1 MKKGC
6 ILMSLFS
13 LTAMLAG
20 CLGESESKVE
30 MPFSED
36 AEMRTILENM
46 TGKEV
51 PSKTPLVG
59 KRERALVSIVS
70 LTVQQSNT
78 LLAAETEKAL
88 QEKALSQEEIL
99 EAVYQCAPYSGF
111 SRAADAAKIVE
122 TVFRKNGIRVTPKR
136 QVTDGTASDRFQK
149 GVDAQIALFGKKF
162 EEIKA
167 KGMDDVPM
175 SNYFLATNCFG
186 DYYTRQGLDL
196 PTREL
201 ITMAMLVNLGTEPQ
215 LKAHIGANL
224 AGGRSKEYL
233 EQIIYTVLPFCGYPR
248 MLNALRC
255 LEEAYAQS
263 KEQPKA
269 KGTESLANAEK
280 IFPRGEKNP
289 YGKYFKGQSYL
300 KMLNLKD
307 VPVGNVTFEPGCRN
321 KWHIHRG
328 GGQLLIATS
337 GEGWLQIEGEQAKKL
352 LPGDAVFI
360 PKGVKHWHGAT
371 KDSWFSHL
379 SVEVPDPTAKGS
391 GTDWFEDVA
400 DADYDAL

>member
-1 MKKGC
+1 
-6 ILMSLFS
+6 MSLFT
-13 LTAMLAG
+13 LTAMWAG
-20 CLGESESKVE
+20 CCGESAPETGK
-30 MPFSED
+30 PFSED
-36 AEMRTILENM
+36 SEMRSILENM
-46 TGKEV
+46 TEKEV

-59 KRERALVSIVS
+59 ERERALVSVVS

-78 LLAAETEKAL
+78 LLAEAVEKAL
-88 QEKALSQEEIL
+88 RAKSLTPEEIL
-99 EAVYQCAPYSGF
+99 EAVYQCAPYSGI
-111 SRAADAAKIVE
+111 SRAADAAKIVDA
-122 TVFRKNGIRVTPKR
+122 VFRQKGIHATPNR

-167 KGMDDVPM
+167 KGKDSVPL

-201 ITMAMLVNLGTEPQ
+201 ITMAMLVNLGTEVQ

-263 KEQPKA
+263 KVPSKT

-300 KMLNLKD
+300 KMLNMKD
-307 VPVGNVTFEPGCRN
+307 IPVGNVTFEPGCRN
-321 KWHIHRG
+321 KWHVHRG

-337 GEGWLQIEGEQAKKL
+337 GEGWLQIEGKPATKL
-352 LPGDAVFI
+352 FPGDAVFI
-360 PKGVKHWHGAT
+360 PKDVKHWHGAA

-379 SVEVPDPTAKGS
+379 SVEAPDPTAKGS
-391 GTDWFEDVA
+391 GTDWLEDVD
-400 DADYDAL
+400 DAAYDAL